1 MSDIKVNE
9 IKTDTIKNQAGT
21 SALSINSV
29 GVATTSVKHAFY
41 MYRNPTQSITHASSF
56 NLIEFNN
63 SRIDEGGGVTL
74 GSSAKY
80 TVPVGGAGMYVL
92 HCHGRVETG
101 TDGNITIQMRL
112 NGTAIATTYHH
123 NGYYDGI
130 TVPMLRNLS
139 EGDYVQCYM
148 SNSIGVTV
156 NVGTQDAGDTLY
168 FFGYRLG

>member
-21 SALSINSV
+21 SALSLNSA

-74 GSSAKY
+74 GATARY
-80 TVPVGGAGMYVL
+80 TVPAGGAGMYVL

-130 TVPMLRNLS
+130 TVPMLRNLA

-148 SNSIGVTV
+148 SNSIGVNI
-156 NVGTQDAGDTLY
+156 NVGAQDAGDTLY